1 MVRQNSQLKE
11 WNKYDIIEMNRWFYP
26 NIEYNKLTYAIKLP
40 ASIIFYTSGKIRGWT
55 MCNDKD
61 IGMTRC
67 VDIYCNLYGR
77 CR

>member
-40 ASIIFYTSGKIRGWT
+40 ASIIFLYIRENPG
-55 MCNDKD
+55 
-61 IGMTRC
+61 
-67 VDIYCNLYGR
+67 VDYV
-77 CR
+77 